1 ISVPQLGHMLV
12 WHLRRE
18 QPENL
23 ANPMVCTTASGG
35 YSALMAATES
45 TAKNGKRPV
54 ARATSHQP
62 SA

>member
-1 ISVPQLGHMLV
+1 
-12 WHLRRE
+12 
-18 QPENL
+18 
-23 ANPMVCTTASGG
+23 MVCTTASGG

-62 SA
+62 FASRSGC